1 MNRSKPKSKKKK
13 GIKGKDSKTKKLS
26 NEEVENLVKIQ
37 REELIRA
44 VQRKRLLESRLEE
57 KKSELERFK
66 KEYHELKS
74 KLDFL
79 SEGCEKYGEKTKE
92 EPKVIKNKSVF
103 YNFQNAE
110 ELKKLDKE
118 KEDIKTMIGEKHEQT
133 MNNLVNF
140 IDQQRVNLDHVK
152 NRNFE
157 EIDHLNAAFDL
168 KLKNMEQ
175 LFKKYLEEYEH
186 DMKDEMDEMIDNY
199 NVIERNEIIYLNNL
213 YNDHINSINEIHVDM
228 LQKCKN
234 YYIEKIKENI
244 GKIKSLKS
252 NINELDERDREI
264 KNNLSVHS
272 SQNLDMTEKIG
283 TLEVKRYSS
292 GLYKNARAE
301 GNSNRLRENLNKD
314 LKFYSK
320 DFVIFKNLELI
331 YNESNM
337 YIKNLREFAQ
347 NSKEKISQVEE
358 AFGELPQGEDQNED
372 AYFEGYFEEIKN
384 KNRVLKKMVQNI
396 DLDMDAVNKELNSYI
411 NRHHVKDNDV
421 QKVRQGINFCM
432 QTYNKEFDN
441 LLYTE
446 KRVKKKIKDT
456 SNVYEK
462 KLRDINV
469 KQGG

>member
-1 MNRSKPKSKKKK
+1 MNKSKSKSKKKK
-13 GIKGKDSKTKKLS
+13 GIKGKDNETKNLS
-26 NEEVENLVKIQ
+26 NEEIENLVKIQ
-37 REELIRA
+37 REELLRA
-44 VQRKRLLESRLEE
+44 EE
-57 KKSELERFK
+57 KKNELERFK

-74 KLDFL
+74 KVDFL
-79 SEGCEKYGEKTKE
+79 SEGCEKYGEKTEE

-110 ELKKLDKE
+110 ELKKLNKE

-140 IDQQRVNLDHVK
+140 IDQQRVNLDDVK

-157 EIDHLNAAFDL
+157 EIDHLNASFDL
-168 KLKNMEQ
+168 KLKKMEK
-175 LFKKYLEEYEH
+175 LFKTYLEEYEH

-228 LQKCKN
+228 LQNCKN
-234 YYIEKIKENI
+234 YYIEQIRGNI
-244 GKIKSLKS
+244 DKIKSLKS
-252 NINELDERDREI
+252 NINELDERDRELR
-264 KNNLSVHS
+264 NNLSVHS
-272 SQNLDMTEKIG
+272 SQNLDMAEKIG
-283 TLEVKRYSS
+283 SLEVK
-292 GLYKNARAE
+292 
-301 GNSNRLRENLNKD
+301 RENLNKD

-358 AFGELPQGEDQNED
+358 AFEELPQGDDQNGD
-372 AYFEGYFEEIKN
+372 AYFEGHFEEIEN
-384 KNRVLKKMVQNI
+384 KNRLLRKMVQNI
-396 DLDMDAVNKELNSYI
+396 DLDMDAVNKELTSYI
-411 NRHHVKDNDV
+411 NSHHVRDNDV

-441 LLYTE
+441 LLYTK
-446 KRVKKKIKDT
+446 KRVKKKMKDT

>member
-1 MNRSKPKSKKKK
+1 MNRIKPKSKKKK
-13 GIKGKDSKTKKLS
+13 GIKGKDSNTQKLS

-37 REELIRA
+37 REELLRA
-44 VQRKRLLESRLEE
+44 VQRRRLLESRLEE
-57 KKSELERFK
+57 KKNELELFK
-66 KEYHELKS
+66 KDYHELKS
-74 KLDFL
+74 KIDFL
-79 SEGCEKYGEKTKE
+79 SRGCEKYGEKTKA

-103 YNFQNAE
+103 YNFQNAD

-118 KEDIKTMIGEKHEQT
+118 KEDIKILIEEKHKQT

-140 IDQQRVNLDHVK
+140 INQQRVNLDHVK

-168 KLKNMEQ
+168 KMSNMEK

-199 NVIERNEIIYLNNL
+199 NVMERNEIIYLNNL

-228 LQKCKN
+228 LQNCRN
-234 YYIEKIKENI
+234 YYIEQIKENI

-252 NINELDERDREI
+252 NINELDGRDREI
-264 KNNLSVHS
+264 KNDLSVHS
-272 SQNLDMTEKIG
+272 SQNLDMTQKIG
-283 TLEVKRYSS
+283 TLELK
-292 GLYKNARAE
+292 
-301 GNSNRLRENLNKD
+301 RENLNKD

-337 YIKNLREFAQ
+337 YIKNLKEFAQ

-358 AFGELPQGEDQNED
+358 AFEELPHEYDQNAD
-372 AYFEGYFEEIKN
+372 PYFEGYFEEIKN
-384 KNRVLKKMVQNI
+384 KNKLLKKMVQNI
-396 DLDMDAVNKELNSYI
+396 DLDMNEVNKELTSYI
-411 NRHHVKDNDV
+411 SIHHVKDNDL
-421 QKVRQGINFCM
+421 QNVRQGINFCL
-432 QTYNKEFDN
+432 QTYNREFDN

-446 KRVKKKIKDT
+446 KRVKKKIKHT
-456 SNVYEK
+456 SNVYQK

>member
-1 MNRSKPKSKKKK
+1 MNKSKSKSKKKK
-13 GIKGKDSKTKKLS
+13 GIKGKDNETKNLS
-26 NEEVENLVKIQ
+26 NEEIENLVKIQ
-37 REELIRA
+37 REELLRA

-57 KKSELERFK
+57 KKNELERFK

-74 KLDFL
+74 KVDFL
-79 SEGCEKYGEKTKE
+79 SEGCEKYGEKTEE

-110 ELKKLDKE
+110 ELKKLNKE

-140 IDQQRVNLDHVK
+140 IDQQRVNLDDVK

-157 EIDHLNAAFDL
+157 EIDHLNASFDL
-168 KLKNMEQ
+168 KLKKMEK
-175 LFKKYLEEYEH
+175 LFKTYLEEYEH

-228 LQKCKN
+228 LQNCKN
-234 YYIEKIKENI
+234 YYIEQIRGNI
-244 GKIKSLKS
+244 DKIKSLKS
-252 NINELDERDREI
+252 NINELDERDRELR
-264 KNNLSVHS
+264 NNLSVHS
-272 SQNLDMTEKIG
+272 SQNLDMAEKIG
-283 TLEVKRYSS
+283 SLEVK
-292 GLYKNARAE
+292 
-301 GNSNRLRENLNKD
+301 RENLNKD

-358 AFGELPQGEDQNED
+358 AFEELPQGDDQNGD
-372 AYFEGYFEEIKN
+372 AYFEGHFEEIEN
-384 KNRVLKKMVQNI
+384 KNRLLRKMVQNI
-396 DLDMDAVNKELNSYI
+396 DLDMDAVNKELTSYI
-411 NRHHVKDNDV
+411 NSHHVRDNDV

-441 LLYTE
+441 LLYTK
-446 KRVKKKIKDT
+446 KRVKKKMKDT